1 MTRSPHPSEASM
13 RARLST
19 LLVSTLAL
27 SAALPHA
34 SAQSARSGIRVEYT
48 AIDTTGGLSGR
59 AFLPMSTRDVV
70 RGGDALTPCNG
81 ATRLRATAHQTRGA
95 VRQISLTL
103 VVRAPATL
111 PIDASA
117 CPGAFVDTTLED
129 GTVLSGGRGE
139 VVVSEI
145 VLPGRVAGFV
155 AGRFS
160 QTAMRNG
167 APVTIRGEFR
177 IPLSA
182 PAATPIRGLAGS

>member
-1 MTRSPHPSEASM
+1 MRS
-13 RARLST
+13 RLST
-19 LLVSTLAL
+19 LLVSTLAI
-27 SAALPHA
+27 SVALPHA
-34 SAQSARSGIRVEYT
+34 YAQSARSGIRVEYT

-70 RGGDALTPCNG
+70 RGGDALDALTPCSG

-95 VRQISLTL
+95 VRQIALAL

-182 PAATPIRGLAGS
+182 PAAPPHRGSAGS